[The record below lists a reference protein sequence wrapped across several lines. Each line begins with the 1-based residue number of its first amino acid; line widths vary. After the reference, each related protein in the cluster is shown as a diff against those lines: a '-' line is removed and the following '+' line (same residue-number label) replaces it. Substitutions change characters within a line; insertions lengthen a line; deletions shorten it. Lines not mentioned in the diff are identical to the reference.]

1 MAPEVIKNN
10 IYDIKADI
18 FSLGLCLSQ
27 IFDIEENEYKNK
39 FIDNIGFDFARI
51 LKKNFL
57 FSENIKRIKQ
67 NQSS

>member
-1 MAPEVIKNN
+1 MASEVIQNDVN
-10 IYDIKADI
+10 DTKADI

-39 FIDNIGFDFARI
+39 FIDYIEFDFAGI
-51 LKKNFL
+51 HKKDFL
-57 FSENIKRIKQ
+57 FSENMKRIKQ